1 MKIVA
6 LSLSLLIIISG
17 LPFMSQTFAAPVVSI
32 ETSQETYHYGEHLSI
47 TIIVSEITGDAATIY
62 IIDTEERKSL
72 LLNPPIF
79 QETTEFPSNFPFD
92 ATIWKTGTYMLE
104 IEYSGSKSSVQF
116 SIEDTGEI
124 ALPFWIKDLAYMWI
138 TEPLVTDKDFA
149 RAVEYLIQKEIIK
162 IPYTEPEGEMIAS
175 IPDWVKNNA
184 EWWITEKI
192 SDTEFTL
199 SLQYL
204 IKKGIITVNFSNI

>member
-1 MKIVA
+1 MKNVA
-6 LSLSLLIIISG
+6 VLLSLLVIMSG
-17 LPFMSQTFAAPVVSI
+17 LPLMGQTFAAPVVSI
-32 ETSQETYHYGEHLSI
+32 ETSQETYHYGERLSM
-47 TIIVSEITGDAATIY
+47 TIIVSEITGDAATVY

-72 LLNPPIF
+72 LLNPPIL

-124 ALPFWIKDLAYMWI
+124 ALPFWIKDLAHMWI
-138 TEPLVTDKDFA
+138 NEPLVTDKDFA
-149 RAVEYLIQKEIIK
+149 RAIEYLIQKEIIK
-162 IPYTEPEGEMIAS
+162 IPYTEPEGETIAS

-204 IKKGIITVNFSNI
+204 VKKGIITVNFSNI

>member
-1 MKIVA
+1 MKKIAV
-6 LSLSLLIIISG
+6 LLSLLVIMSG
-17 LPFMSQTFAAPVVSI
+17 LPLMGQTFAAPVISI
-32 ETSQETYHYGEHLSI
+32 ETSQETYHYGDHLSM
-47 TIIVSEITGDAATIY
+47 TINVSEITGDAATIY

-104 IEYSGSKSSVQF
+104 VEYSGSKSSVQF

-124 ALPFWIKDLAYMWI
+124 ALPFWIKDLAQMWI
-138 TEPLVTDKDFA
+138 NEPLVTDKDFA
-149 RAVEYLIQKEIIK
+149 RAIEYLIQKEIIK
-162 IPYTEPEGEMIAS
+162 IQYTEPEGETIS
-175 IPDWVKNNA
+175 NIPDWVKKNA

-204 IKKGIITVNFSNI
+204 IKKGIITANLSNV

>member
-1 MKIVA
+1 MKNVA
-6 LSLSLLIIISG
+6 VLLSLLVIMSG
-17 LPFMSQTFAAPVVSI
+17 LPLMGQTFAAPVVSI
-32 ETSQETYHYGEHLSI
+32 ETSQETYHYGDHLSM
-47 TIIVSEITGDAATIY
+47 TIIVSEITGDAATVY

-124 ALPFWIKDLAYMWI
+124 ALPFWIKDLAQMWI
-138 TEPLVTDKDFA
+138 NEPLVTDKDFA
-149 RAVEYLIQKEIIK
+149 RAIEYLIQKEIIK
-162 IPYTEPEGEMIAS
+162 IPYTEPEGETIAS

-204 IKKGIITVNFSNI
+204 VKKGIITVNFSNI

>member
-6 LSLSLLIIISG
+6 LSLLLLIIMSG
-17 LPFMSQTFAAPVVSI
+17 SPFMDQTFATTVVSI
-32 ETSQETYHYGEHLSI
+32 ETSQETYHYGEHLSM
-47 TIIVSEITGDAATIY
+47 TIIVSEITGDTATVY

-72 LLNPPIF
+72 LLNPPII
-79 QETTEFPSNFPFD
+79 QETTAFPSNFPFD
-92 ATIWKTGTYMLE
+92 ATVWKTGAYMLE
-104 IEYSGSKSSVQF
+104 VEYSGSKSSVQF

-124 ALPFWIKDLAYMWI
+124 ALPFWIKDLAHMWI

-149 RAVEYLIQKEIIK
+149 RAIEYLIQKEIIK
-162 IPYTEPEGEMIAS
+162 IPYTEPEGETISS

-184 EWWITEKI
+184 EWWINEKI

>member
-1 MKIVA
+1 MKITVT
-6 LSLSLLIIISG
+6 LLSLLVIISG
-17 LPFMSQTFAAPVVSI
+17 LPLMGQTFAAPVVSI
-32 ETSQETYHYGEHLSI
+32 ETSQETYHYGNYLSI
-47 TIIVSEITGDAATIY
+47 TIVVSEITGAVATIY
-62 IIDTEERKSL
+62 IIDMEERKSL

-79 QETTEFPSNFPFD
+79 QETSEFPSNFPFD

-104 IEYSGSKSSVQF
+104 VEYSGSKSSVQF

-124 ALPFWIKDLAYMWI
+124 VLPFWIKDLAHMWI

-149 RAVEYLIQKEIIK
+149 RAIDYLILKEVIK
-162 IPYTEPEGEMIAS
+162 IPYTEPEGETIAS

-184 EWWITEKI
+184 EWWINEKI

-204 IKKGIITVNFSNI
+204 VKKGIITVNFSNI

>member
-1 MKIVA
+1 MKNVA
-6 LSLSLLIIISG
+6 LSLSLLVIMSG
-17 LPFMSQTFAAPVVSI
+17 LPLMGQTFAAPVVSI
-32 ETSQETYHYGEHLSI
+32 ETSQETYHYGEHLSMI
-47 TIIVSEITGDAATIY
+47 IIVSEVTGDAATVY

-124 ALPFWIKDLAYMWI
+124 ALPFWIKDLAQMWI
-138 TEPLVTDKDFA
+138 NEPLVTDKDFA
-149 RAVEYLIQKEIIK
+149 RAIEYLIQKEIIK
-162 IPYTEPEGEMIAS
+162 IPYTEPDGETIAS

-204 IKKGIITVNFSNI
+204 VKKGNYNCKFF

>member
-1 MKIVA
+1 MSI
-6 LSLSLLIIISG
+6 
-17 LPFMSQTFAAPVVSI
+17 LPYMDQTFAALSVSI
-32 ETSQETYHYGEHLSI
+32 ETSQETYHYGDNLSM
-47 TIIVSEITGDAATIY
+47 TIIVSEITGDAATVY
-62 IIDTEERKSL
+62 IIDTEERKSIL
-72 LLNPPIF
+72 LSPPIT

-92 ATIWKTGTYMLE
+92 ATIWKTGAYMLE
-104 IEYSGSKSSVQF
+104 VEYSGAKSSVQF

-124 ALPFWIKDLAYMWI
+124 ALPFWIKDLAKMWI

-149 RAVEYLIQKEIIK
+149 RAIEYLIQKEIIK
-162 IPYTEPEGEMIAS
+162 IPYTEPEGEAVSS

-184 EWWITEKI
+184 EWWIDEKI

-204 IKKGIITVNFSNI
+204 VQKGIITVNLPKV

>member
-1 MKIVA
+1 MSI
-6 LSLSLLIIISG
+6 
-17 LPFMSQTFAAPVVSI
+17 LPYMDQTFAALSVSI
-32 ETSQETYHYGEHLSI
+32 ETSQETYHYGDNLSM
-47 TIIVSEITGDAATIY
+47 TIIVSEITGDIATIY

-72 LLNPPIF
+72 LLNPPIL

-104 IEYSGSKSSVQF
+104 VEYSGSKSSVQF

-124 ALPFWIKDLAYMWI
+124 ALPFWIKDLVKMWI
-138 TEPLVTDKDFA
+138 GEPLVTDKDFA

-162 IPYTEPEGEMIAS
+162 IPYTEPEGETIAS

-199 SLQYL
+199 ALQYL

>member
-1 MKIVA
+1 MKIAAV
-6 LSLSLLIIISG
+6 LLSLLVIMSG
-17 LPFMSQTFAAPVVSI
+17 LPFMDQTFAAPVVSI
-32 ETSQETYHYGEHLSI
+32 ETSQETYHYGDHLSM
-47 TIIVSEITGDAATIY
+47 TIIVSEITGDAATVY
-62 IIDTEERKSL
+62 IIDMEERKSL

-92 ATIWKTGTYMLE
+92 ATIWKTGAYMLE
-104 IEYSGSKSSVQF
+104 VEYSGAKSSVQF
-116 SIEDTGEI
+116 YIEDTGEI
-124 ALPFWIKDLAYMWI
+124 ALPFWIKDLAQMWI

-149 RAVEYLIQKEIIK
+149 RAIEYLIQKEIIK
-162 IPYTEPEGEMIAS
+162 IPYTEPEGETIAS